1 MTVMTRKEFLQ
12 TTAGAVAATAVST
25 TAASASTEGKG
36 PKRGVSIYCY
46 SQDIDVSVTLED
58 CFVEISDMGS
68 PGRKMGVE
76 LLANGHIDGYPSP
89 SDSWVKKWFD
99 MCEKYEI
106 QPVEYGHWIDSKLY
120 AEGPE
125 GLLNTKESVAELV
138 QDIKLANRLGFT
150 CGRTKIGV
158 IDRELFP
165 VPNWREIIKAAL
177 PVAEKNNFRMLT
189 EFHSP
194 TLLKGRV
201 IDEYMDFI
209 TKEKCT
215 PWFGLNIDF
224 SVFQNKFP
232 DTGPRPGA
240 GMGPGGPRAFS
251 KPEEIIP
258 LLPYIHCCHAKFND
272 INRDCEDQTIP
283 YPEIVKILV
292 DHQWDGYLLSEYE
305 GMDKGSGGAWSAVR
319 RQHVLLKRLLGEA

>member
-1 MTVMTRKEFLQ
+1 MTDMTRKEFLQ
-12 TTAGAVAATAVST
+12 TAAGAVAATAVLT
-25 TAASASTEGKG
+25 NATAAPQRKG
-36 PKRGVSIYCY
+36 PKRGVSVYCY
-46 SQDIDVSVTLED
+46 SQDIDVTVTLED
-58 CFVEISDMGS
+58 CLAEISDMGS
-68 PGRKMGVE
+68 PGQKMGVE
-76 LLANGHIDGYPSP
+76 ILANGHIDGYPNP
-89 SDSWVKKWFD
+89 TDAWVKNWYH

-106 QPVEYGHWIDSKLY
+106 VPVEYGHWVDSKLY
-120 AEGPE
+120 VEGPE
-125 GLLNTKESVAELV
+125 GLLNTKESAAMLI
-138 QDIKLANRLGFT
+138 QDIRLANRLGFT

-158 IDRELFP
+158 IDQELFP
-165 VPNWREIIKAAL
+165 VPNWREIVKAAL
-177 PVAEKNNFRMLT
+177 PVAQKNNFRMLT

-224 SVFQNKFP
+224 SVFQNKP
-232 DTGPRPGA
+232 
-240 GMGPGGPRAFS
+240 GPGGRGGAPGSFS

-258 LLPYIHCCHAKFND
+258 LLPYVHCCHAKFND
-272 INRDCEDQTIP
+272 INNDCEDQTIP
-283 YPEIVKILV
+283 YPEIVKIMV

-305 GMDKGSGGAWSAVR
+305 GADKATGGTWSAVR